1 MSRLST
7 IEPEG
12 AEGAAKALLAQV
24 EKSLGLVPN
33 MTKVMAN
40 SPALLEGYLSLSG
53 ALAAG
58 GLDAGVRE
66 RIAIAVAEVNKCGY
80 CLSAHTYI
88 GSHLAKIDEAEL
100 DAARQARSEDGHTDA
115 ILQLAAAVVRDR
127 GEISD
132 ALFEQVRAAGVSDQ
146 EIAETVGHVAVNVLT
161 NLFNKLAGVDNDWPV
176 VTPYPHAA

>member
-7 IEPEG
+7 IEPDG

-58 GLDAGVRE
+58 GLGAGVRE
-66 RIAIAVAEVNKCGY
+66 RIAIAVAEVNKCEY

-88 GSHLAKIDEAEL
+88 GTHLAKIEEAEAN
-100 DAARQARSEDGHTDA
+100 AARRARSQDAHTDA
-115 ILQLAAAVVRDR
+115 ILPRAAGVGRGR
-127 GEISD
+127 GEVSD

-161 NLFNKLAGVDNDWPV
+161 NLFNKLAAVDNDWPV